1 MDSNELYRQLL
12 GLSDPW
18 TVERVEL
25 DVAQT
30 HVEAADCSQPHERAQ
45 ARSILNRSSPP
56 CSAWILIAF
65 DARYCP
71 RLRSGR

>member
-18 TVERVEL
+18 TVEQVEL

-30 HVEAADCSQPHERAQ
+30 HVELCAGHAAGARFACPECAQ
-45 ARSILNRSSPP
+45 ALAVYDHLAERVWRHLDS
-56 CSAWILIAF
+56 C
-65 DARYCP
+65 
-71 RLRSGR
+71 